1 MTDSV
6 QTQEM
11 PEDPFAG
18 ELTLAD
24 RCDRC
29 SAAAA
34 IRVAMNAGGTLLF
47 CGHHGRAHQ
56 AELIKVGVIFGELW
70 TE

>member
-6 QTQEM
+6 QTIDG
-11 PEDPFAG
+11 PEDPFPQ
-18 ELTLAD
+18 LTLAD